1 MDGRAHRWRD
11 ELRVAIPLGSG
22 PREDVRCTPRLLFL
36 PRLRAATMLPSDV
49 ETTADVQGA
58 DLRQQL
64 EFLLP
69 PAPPAPPRP
78 EALVAA
84 GRLVPLW
91 LVKNR
96 RARRYIL
103 RLRADGSARVTIP
116 RGGSAAEARAFVRRH
131 LAWLEKQLQR
141 QAAQPPPARTWPA
154 GTEVLYRGEHVRLQV
169 AGGGRQCWV
178 QLAEQMIPLR
188 GPAGD
193 LRPVVERHLW
203 RLAAKELPAAA
214 LVLAAVHQV
223 AVQRVMVRNQRSRWG
238 SCSRRR
244 TVSLNWRLIQTPVFV
259 RDYLIIHELMH
270 LREMNHSPRFWQA
283 VERACPN
290 YAAAE
295 RWLKEHRDLL
305 H

>member
-1 MDGRAHRWRD
+1 MLRRD
-11 ELRVAIPLGSG
+11 
-22 PREDVRCTPRLLFL
+22 
-36 PRLRAATMLPSDV
+36 M

-58 DLRQQL
+58 GSGQQL

-69 PAPPAPPRP
+69 PLPPTPRRP
-78 EALVAA
+78 EALVVA

-116 RGGSAAEARAFVRRH
+116 GGGSAAEARAFAQRH
-131 LAWLEKQLQR
+131 LAWIEKQLRR
-141 QAAQPPPARTWPA
+141 QVAQPLPARSWSA
-154 GTEVLYRGEHVRLQV
+154 GTEILYRGERVRLQV
-169 AGGGRQCWV
+169 GSDGQQCWV
-178 QLAEQMIPLR
+178 QLAEQVVPLR

-203 RLAAKELPAAA
+203 RLAAKELPPAA
-214 LVLAAVHQV
+214 LALAAVHQV
-223 AVQRVMVRNQRSRWG
+223 SVRRVTVRNQRSRWG
-238 SCSRRR
+238 SCSRRG
-244 TVSLNWRLIQTPVFV
+244 TVSLNWRLIQTPEFV
-259 RDYLIIHELMH
+259 RDYLITHELMH
-270 LREMNHSPRFWQA
+270 LRELNHSKRFWQA
-283 VERACPN
+283 VERVCPA

-305 H
+305 R